1 MLLFKENY
9 YYFVAG
15 LQDVTIDTDRLV
27 FDNNALQKELRDVL
41 SKKDYLLYQKIL
53 LPIDNQNLLNILNK
67 ADISFNE
74 LGSFSK
80 EELEA
85 NIREPYSLPEYM
97 QKFINAFKENEPI
110 YPSLSWENQLLSLFY
125 DEVLQ
130 DKNEFIRNWYE
141 LDYNVKNILTGV
153 LCKKHKMSL
162 ETQII
167 GNNDIAKT
175 IKASQSSDLGL
186 TGIVDYI
193 EDIINI
199 AQNSDAIEREKA
211 IDVFKWNYLNEMIF
225 FEYFTIDRIL
235 TFVIKTNMIERW
247 LKIDTQYGNELF
259 GMLQKELKSSFKLK
273 ELFTDNE

>member
-1 MLLFKENY
+1 
-9 YYFVAG
+9 
-15 LQDVTIDTDRLV
+15 
-27 FDNNALQKELRDVL
+27 LRDVL

-167 GNNDIAKT
+167 GNNDVAKT
-175 IKASQSSDLGL
+175 IKTSQSSDLGL

-199 AQNSDAIEREKA
+199 AQNSNAIEREKA

>member
-1 MLLFKENY
+1 MSF
-9 YYFVAG
+9 
-15 LQDVTIDTDRLV
+15 Q
-27 FDNNALQKELRDVL
+27 
-41 SKKDYLLYQKIL
+41 KDYLLCQKIL

-85 NIREPYSLPEYM
+85 NIREPYSLSEYM

-153 LCKKHKMSL
+153 LCK
-162 ETQII
+162 
-167 GNNDIAKT
+167 N
-175 IKASQSSDLGL
+175 IKCH
-186 TGIVDYI
+186 
-193 EDIINI
+193 
-199 AQNSDAIEREKA
+199 
-211 IDVFKWNYLNEMIF
+211 
-225 FEYFTIDRIL
+225 
-235 TFVIKTNMIERW
+235 
-247 LKIDTQYGNELF
+247 
-259 GMLQKELKSSFKLK
+259 
-273 ELFTDNE
+273 